1 MCCNISLPVFF
12 IRQHWCKVSIQLYH
26 EDTNH
31 VDDDDDDDDDDD
43 INKKKNYKLKDN
55 FENNRKNR
63 VKVLFFCCLFL
74 QM

>member
-12 IRQHWCKVSIQLYH
+12 IRQHWCKVSIQPYH

-43 INKKKNYKLKDN
+43 INKKKTIS
-55 FENNRKNR
+55 
-63 VKVLFFCCLFL
+63 
-74 QM
+74 